1 MDLKR
6 KADFIRGEVI
16 RVAVRNKA
24 GHIAPSLSCV
34 DILTALYYRVM
45 KYRPREPLWENRDRL
60 VFSKGHGCYGL
71 YAILADIEVIPKD
84 EWEGFYSSKSSLSGC
99 LERRPEYGLEAGCG
113 SLGHGLPLA
122 AGLAFGASLQKKTYH
137 TFCLVGDGE
146 MQEGSIW
153 EALQFALKHKL
164 GNLIIIVDF
173 NRLQAL
179 DFIVNILDRKESD
192 MLKKLR
198 GFGLEPVLCHGHNP
212 DRLADCLVRAK
223 AYRSNFPKVILART
237 IKGFGLKC
245 MENAAK
251 FHYRIPSDEELLRG
265 RSYETAE

>member
-1 MDLKR
+1 
-6 KADFIRGEVI
+6 
-16 RVAVRNKA
+16 
-24 GHIAPSLSCV
+24 
-34 DILTALYYRVM
+34 
-45 KYRPREPLWENRDRL
+45 
-60 VFSKGHGCYGL
+60 
-71 YAILADIEVIPKD
+71 
-84 EWEGFYSSKSSLSGC
+84 
-99 LERRPEYGLEAGCG
+99 
-113 SLGHGLPLA
+113 
-122 AGLAFGASLQKKTYH
+122 
-137 TFCLVGDGE
+137 